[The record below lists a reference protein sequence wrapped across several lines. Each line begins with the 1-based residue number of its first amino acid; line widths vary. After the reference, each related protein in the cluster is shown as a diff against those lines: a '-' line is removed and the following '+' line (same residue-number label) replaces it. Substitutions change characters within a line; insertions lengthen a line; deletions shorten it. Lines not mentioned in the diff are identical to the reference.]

1 MRLLMVEDDRE
12 LAEALAAALARRGIS
27 SDHADTAADALQM
40 AAAARYS
47 AVVLDLGLPDADG
60 LTVLRAL
67 RARRD
72 PVPIIVLTARGDT
85 AARIGGLDHGAD
97 DYLAKPFDV
106 EELVARLRAVLRRQ
120 GGFAGAELTVGNLRF
135 DSTARA
141 VDVDGRVLL
150 LSAREL
156 ELVDVLLRRPGRVVV
171 KAVIEDQLFGLS
183 EPLGSNAIEVYV
195 HRLRRKLEHAGATI
209 VIETIR
215 GVGYMLRAST

>member
-12 LAEALAAALARRGIS
+12 LAEALAAALTRRGIA
-27 SDHADTAADALQM
+27 SDHAATAGDALQM

-60 LTVLRAL
+60 MEVLRSL
-67 RARRD
+67 RARHD
-72 PVPIIVLTARGDT
+72 PVPVIILTARGDT

-120 GGFAGAELTVGNLRF
+120 GGFAGTELVVGNLRF
-135 DSTARA
+135 DSSARA
-141 VDVDGRVLL
+141 LTVEGQAVL

-156 ELVDVLLRRPGRVVV
+156 ELVDVLLRRSGRVVV
-171 KAVIEDQLFGLS
+171 KATIEDQLFGLS
-183 EPLGSNAIEVYV
+183 ESLGSNAVEVYV
-195 HRLRRKLEHAGATI
+195 HRLRRKLEQAGATI

-215 GVGYMLRAST
+215 GVGYMLRAAA